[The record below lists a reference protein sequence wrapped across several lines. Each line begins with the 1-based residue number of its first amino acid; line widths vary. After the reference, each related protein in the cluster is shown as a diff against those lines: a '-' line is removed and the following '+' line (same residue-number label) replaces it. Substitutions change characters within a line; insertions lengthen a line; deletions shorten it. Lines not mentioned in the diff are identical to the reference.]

1 MRFRNGEER
10 TYSPLSPLRK
20 LEPLLYR
27 VYSIHSY
34 RALLFVSTMVVPFS
48 LRFDGVYARRKK
60 ERLSIFFNFWRENFS
75 RFLFKFLHPSLII
88 IFLSLFQKLPSAT
101 REIFAPSSSSTF
113 LISKNRGG
121 GGGGGGKDQRN
132 RSNFEE
138 SWGEGTSWCD
148 KKRKRKK
155 AYKWNSTSRRT
166 VVSAILIRL
175 ERSCTRRNRDGVEEL
190 KVSVGTR
197 LSLSTPSKCP
207 RKTRALECVVLLLSP
222 HPEVN

>member
-1 MRFRNGEER
+1 MRSRNGEER

-34 RALLFVSTMVVPFS
+34 RALLFVSTMVPLS

-75 RFLFKFLHPSLII
+75 RFLFKFLRPSLII

-121 GGGGGGKDQRN
+121 GGGEGGKIKEIAQISKN
-132 RSNFEE
+132 RGARERR
-138 SWGEGTSWCD
+138 GVI
-148 KKRKRKK
+148 KKGKEKK

-197 LSLSTPSKCP
+197 LALSTPSKCP
-207 RKTRALECVVLLLSP
+207 TKSRALECVVLLLSP